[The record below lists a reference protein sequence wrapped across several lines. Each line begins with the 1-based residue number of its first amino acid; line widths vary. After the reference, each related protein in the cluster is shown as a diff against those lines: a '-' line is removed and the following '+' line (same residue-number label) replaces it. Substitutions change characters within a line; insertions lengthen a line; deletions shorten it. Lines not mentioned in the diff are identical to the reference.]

1 MIDKIYR
8 RDNDKN
14 VQSISI
20 IIIYCL
26 LLFVGIGLALIIFDI
41 KEIENNTMPAMKKAG
56 LLLLEVLIATIG
68 LVLENK
74 HIKNR

>member
-1 MIDKIYR
+1 M
-8 RDNDKN
+8 
-14 VQSISI
+14 
-20 IIIYCL
+20 

-41 KEIENNTMPAMKKAG
+41 KEIENNTMPAMKRAG
-56 LLLLEVLIATIG
+56 LLLLEVFIATIG